1 MRRRRQYRDFNR
13 SSGLVQLGWMFGTA
27 LLLLALGGGG
37 LAYYGATLKPGTY
50 KVEKVLPDAGF
61 PR

>member
-13 SSGLVQLGWMFGTA
+13 TGGLVQLGRLFVA
-27 LLLLALGGGG
+27 AVIILGLGAGG
-37 LAYYGATLKPGTY
+37 LAYYGTTLKPQRH
-50 KVEKVLPDAGF
+50 KVEKVLPDEKF

>member
-13 SSGLVQLGWMFGTA
+13 PSGLVQLGRMFVAAVIIMG
-27 LLLLALGGGG
+27 LGAGG
-37 LAYYGATLKPGTY
+37 LAYYGTTLKPQRH
-50 KVEKVLPDAGF
+50 KVEKVLPDERF

>member
-13 SSGLVQLGWMFGTA
+13 PSSLVQLGRLFVAAVIIMG
-27 LLLLALGGGG
+27 LGAGG
-37 LAYYGATLKPGTY
+37 LAYYGTTLKPQRH
-50 KVEKVLPDAGF
+50 KVEKVLPDERF